1 MRSWF
6 ASKRSKLPSFL
17 QEALLPSSNA
27 DITIP
32 GSHLIRLTRKK
43 MRLSPAV
50 SNESEDVEN
59 EGDAKG
65 KLMSQVDGKD

>member
-1 MRSWF
+1 
-6 ASKRSKLPSFL
+6 
-17 QEALLPSSNA
+17 
-27 DITIP
+27 
-32 GSHLIRLTRKK
+32 